1 MTTKELIYIFYAI
14 EGQIGL
20 DYSEGKI
27 SFMQLK
33 KLIEIIVCVATR
45 MFGLRHDLKCS

>member
-1 MTTKELIYIFYAI
+1 MTTTELIYIFFAI
-14 EGQIGL
+14 EGQICL
-20 DYSEGKI
+20 DYSEGKT

-45 MFGLRHDLKCS
+45 MFGLHLDLKCS